1 MTKLAIK
8 SKIANQKSEVPFDFN
23 PKIDYTPFNS
33 CAHFGHSPTVDERP
47 LQGSIVYRFIFNGR
61 VYEINRSPK
70 FGDPVFLRTGE
81 LTYCVKGLPRVS
93 YKEGGAP
100 PIICDIIC

>member
-1 MTKLAIK
+1 M
-8 SKIANQKSEVPFDFN
+8 
-23 PKIDYTPFNS
+23 
-33 CAHFGHSPTVDERP
+33 
-47 LQGSIVYRFIFNGR
+47 YRFIFNGR

-81 LTYCVKGLPRVS
+81 LTYCVKGLQRVS